1 MPAYISLEAG
11 DIDLLQEAISYMARR
26 FFDPQ
31 DGVRLAEI
39 EGRLDHARRG
49 GGQLALEPSHTE
61 LLQRVLRAYAD
72 ELHHPASDA
81 SNRARVQALRGF
93 AVRLDRGGGVL
104 GRVRRWLGLG

>member
-1 MPAYISLEAG
+1 MPVHISLEAG
-11 DIDLLQEAISYMARR
+11 DIHLLQEAISYMGRR

-31 DGVRLAEI
+31 DGARLAEI
-39 EGRLDHARRG
+39 EERLDHARRG

-61 LLQRVLRAYAD
+61 VLQRVLRAYAD

-93 AVRLDRGGGVL
+93 AVRLDRGSGPV
-104 GRVRRWLGLG
+104 GRIRRWLGLG